1 MALVGIVEKDKRMDG
16 LESLEVVKVAISEG
30 IAEVVLCR
38 PKALNAINGQMLD
51 ELNTAFE
58 VLEQRGDITC
68 VILTGDGERAF
79 VAGADIAA
87 MSTLNVPEA
96 QAFAERGHRVFER
109 IEEFPAPV
117 LAAVNGFALGGGC
130 ELALSCD
137 IIYASERAK
146 FGQPEVK
153 LGLMPGFGGTVRL
166 PRKIGL
172 GAASE
177 WIFTGEVYSAQKAL
191 AVGLV
196 QELVAPEELLGR
208 VRNIATLISQRGP
221 QAVRASKRAM
231 VKGLATDPRS
241 AAANEQVQFGELF
254 GTEDMREGTQAFLE
268 KREPQ
273 FKGQ

>member
-1 MALVGIVEKDKRMDG
+1 MAWVRFIEKDKKMDG

-38 PKALNAINGQMLD
+38 PKALNAINAQMLD

-68 VILTGDGERAF
+68 VILTGEGDRAF

-87 MSTLNVPEA
+87 MSTLNPSEA

-109 IEEFPAPV
+109 IEGFPAPV
-117 LAAVNGFALGGGC
+117 IAAVNGFALGGGC

-177 WIFTGEVYSAQKAL
+177 WIFTGEVYSAQKAH

-231 VKGLATDPRS
+231 VQGLATDPRS
-241 AAANEQVQFGELF
+241 AAASEQVRFGELF
-254 GTEDMREGTQAFLE
+254 ATADMREGTQAFLE